1 MIGAL
6 LFVGIYCMLFPAR
19 AVSPPVPL
27 YHAAQIVMAII
38 IGSSFSSMSLLNISS
53 LALAIVVFTVLNFVV
68 GVLLAWIFSRLF
80 HWSFLTVLFG
90 VIPGGMTVLLILADE
105 FDLNVGVIAAFQT
118 LRLLTAV
125 LILPVIFS
133 FML

>member
-1 MIGAL
+1 
-6 LFVGIYCMLFPAR
+6 
-19 AVSPPVPL
+19 
-27 YHAAQIVMAII
+27 
-38 IGSSFSSMSLLNISS
+38 MSLLNISS